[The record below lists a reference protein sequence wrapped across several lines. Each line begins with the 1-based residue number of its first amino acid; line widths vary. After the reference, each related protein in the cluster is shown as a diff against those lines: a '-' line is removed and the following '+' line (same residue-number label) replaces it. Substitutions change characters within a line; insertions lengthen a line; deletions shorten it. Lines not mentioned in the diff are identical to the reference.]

1 MAVAMI
7 REDQPDDKRLVAYVV
22 PTKGAT
28 LEVIKLRDYL
38 REKLPEYMVPGAFV
52 ILESLPLTPN
62 KKVDRIRLPAPDR
75 TRQESEESYVA
86 PRTPVEEKLAEIWAR
101 VLGLDQK
108 FLFQNPTVA
117 DMVVLIVQ
125 NKAEQ
130 ADSKDIDR
138 MLAELE
144 DLSDGEAR
152 RRCANDSVKGESEDE

>member
-1 MAVAMI
+1 
-7 REDQPDDKRLVAYVV
+7 
-22 PTKGAT
+22 
-28 LEVIKLRDYL
+28 
-38 REKLPEYMVPGAFV
+38 
-52 ILESLPLTPN
+52 
-62 KKVDRIRLPAPDR
+62 
-75 TRQESEESYVA
+75 VA

-101 VLGLDQK
+101 VLGLDQVGINDNFFELGGHSLLATRVISRVIKTFNVKVPLK